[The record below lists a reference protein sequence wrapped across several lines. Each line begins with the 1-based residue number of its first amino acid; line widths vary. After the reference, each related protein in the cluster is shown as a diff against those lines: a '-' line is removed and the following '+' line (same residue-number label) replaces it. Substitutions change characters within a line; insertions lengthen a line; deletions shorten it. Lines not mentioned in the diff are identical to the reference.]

1 MRRAVIYRARR
12 DAPRSYE
19 VERANSCRVHEF
31 DAREGIVPVSAYVG
45 RSEKCGND
53 GSA

>member
-1 MRRAVIYRARR
+1 MRPAVAKWNV
-12 DAPRSYE
+12 PT
-19 VERANSCRVHEF
+19 RVHEF